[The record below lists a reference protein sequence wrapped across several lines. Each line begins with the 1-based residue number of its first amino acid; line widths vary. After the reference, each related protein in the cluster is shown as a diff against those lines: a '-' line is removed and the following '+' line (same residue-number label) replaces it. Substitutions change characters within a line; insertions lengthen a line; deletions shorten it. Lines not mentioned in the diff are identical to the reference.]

1 MKAMILAAGK
11 GTRVRPITH
20 EVAKP
25 MILILRKP
33 VIEYGVV
40 KLDEQQRIVQ
50 FQEKPKPEEAVSNTI
65 NTDMMLFSNMLSF
78 YGTEAREKEA
88 A

>member
-11 GTRVRPITH
+11 GTRVHPITH
-20 EVAKP
+20 EVPKP

-65 NTDMMLFSNMLSF
+65 NTGIYIF
-78 YGTEAREKEA
+78 YRTEAREKEA